1 MACVCDMLIRTYVC
15 ACVLLFVRVQ
25 ITYTTLIGMIALYT
39 SLLFLIPQ
47 LSSVHLCISK
57 SLHLF
62 LLLCSKR
69 SVSDTSFSCLRSL
82 TFQHCTIVIINM
94 CHVYNHA
101 SQQLTHRDTYIFT
114 IKLAASSCQ
123 YAFIEGTCS
132 VTSYCNV
139 CDRLLA
145 GSTA

>member
-1 MACVCDMLIRTYVC
+1 M
-15 ACVLLFVRVQ
+15 LLFVRVQ
-25 ITYTTLIGMIALYT
+25 ITYTTLIGMITLCT

-47 LSSVHLCISK
+47 PSSVHFCISK

-69 SVSDTSFSCLRSL
+69 SVSDTSLGCLRSL

-94 CHVYNHA
+94 SHVYNHA
-101 SQQLTHRDTYIFT
+101 SQHPTRRDTYIFT

-123 YAFIEGTCS
+123 YAFIEDTCS

-139 CDRLLA
+139 CDMLLA